1 MSRAQFRGT
10 SGISGRAHLSNFD
23 DAATASLNGTV
34 DQPVHLM
41 QANSRRNA
49 MTRISGRITLGILV
63 ASGFFALSAT
73 AALAQSNAKPPSTST
88 TSGGGTMALGD
99 KAPSGSLEKTKGDW
113 RGSELVGAT
122 VYNEQGNSVGTIS
135 DLLVGSDGSVSNAIL
150 SVGGFLGVGSKLVEV
165 PFKNLKFVPS
175 QSNPASGSK
184 EANASSAPA
193 AAGSANPQTAPGTTG
208 AAPGAPGSTGAAPG
222 APGSTDAAGSTGG
235 TPATAMGGA
244 PVHGAG
250 AAGTAAAPA
259 TSGNQDFSLVLP
271 GATKDT
277 LTSDPT
283 FTFSD

>member
-1 MSRAQFRGT
+1 
-10 SGISGRAHLSNFD
+10 
-23 DAATASLNGTV
+23 
-34 DQPVHLM
+34 
-41 QANSRRNA
+41 
-49 MTRISGRITLGILV
+49 MTRISGRKTLGILV
-63 ASGFFALSAT
+63 ASGFFAVAAT
-73 AALAQSNAKPPSTST
+73 PVLAQSNAKPASTSAASG

-99 KAPSGSLEKTKGDW
+99 KAPNGSLEKTKGDW

-184 EANASSAPA
+184 EATASSAPA
-193 AAGSANPQTAPGTTG
+193 AAGSANPQTSPGTTATATGTTG
-208 AAPGAPGSTGAAPG
+208 AAPGAPGSTGAA
-222 APGSTDAAGSTGG
+222 GSTGG
-235 TPATAMGGA
+235 TPATAMGSA

-250 AAGTAAAPA
+250 AAGTGAAPA
-259 TSGNQDFSLVLP
+259 SSADQDFSLVLP
-271 GATKDT
+271 GATKES

-283 FTFSD
+283 FTFTD